1 MLVYSPFRPSQTHT
15 HTLERERRKKTKWR
29 KPSIK
34 KTDIEFG
41 GRQLHIDVSC
51 EAHASFLV
59 AILAHIGSEN
69 VPRRH
74 FVSQFWFPSPS
85 PLLSR
90 LIDIHKTLQKLLRSK
105 VRLRPNIFSDFHRP
119 SALHK
124 QTRFCLRIL
133 QDKQNAMKRKK
144 EPKRKRKWAKRSN
157 SKRKKNF
164 AKNKFCRCRCG
175 IRRRGQKGRKE
186 WKGNQK
192 NIYPKSSWTCLVMSK
207 NTQNPLTVPP
217 GTHSLWTDRF
227 LQSVKF
233 REIWAKKSFRF
244 LCKMAVL
251 APKVGHIS
259 RYSCPFDLISPVDSS
274 KCPLKNNVLG
284 GLRTNFDPDPPPHT
298 HTHTRM
304 EVPEGRRRWRRGTK
318 Q

>member
-105 VRLRPNIFSDFHRP
+105 VRSRPNIFSDFHPP
-119 SALHK
+119 STLHK
-124 QTRFCLRIL
+124 QARFCLRNSSRQTKCNEIKW
-133 QDKQNAMKRKK
+133 KQ
-144 EPKRKRKWAKRSN
+144 KWAKRSN
-157 SKRKKNF
+157 PKK
-164 AKNKFCRCRCG
+164 
-175 IRRRGQKGRKE
+175 
-186 WKGNQK
+186 
-192 NIYPKSSWTCLVMSK
+192 
-207 NTQNPLTVPP
+207 
-217 GTHSLWTDRF
+217 
-227 LQSVKF
+227 
-233 REIWAKKSFRF
+233 KK
-244 LCKMAVL
+244 LCK
-251 APKVGHIS
+251 KIGIG
-259 RYSCPFDLISPVDSS
+259 DVDAA
-274 KCPLKNNVLG
+274 
-284 GLRTNFDPDPPPHT
+284 
-298 HTHTRM
+298 
-304 EVPEGRRRWRRGTK
+304 
-318 Q
+318 